1 MIIYNKTWLDNL
13 HLNQEA
19 QQLHNAGCLTAE
31 ELKTI
36 KDTNPVG
43 FYTPGVFARCGLFLL
58 TCIGTSFSFSF
69 LSLMMSSSG
78 VIDSFGWFLFL
89 GLICT
94 IALEVLVRSKHYYR
108 AGIND
113 ALLWI
118 AFGLLA
124 IATGWMLRVDSYGY
138 GHTRY
143 LPTSMIIL
151 FISLYYSLRYAN
163 TIMSIISCLL
173 LFAVVFFAWQQAGSF
188 GNATMPFVIMIVA
201 GIVYFQATKLIKKA
215 KKQYYKECLTMVQI
229 VSLMVLYVAGN
240 YFVIGYLNNMLN
252 NVITDGPPTGIKL
265 GLFFWAWT
273 MLLPLLYILRGVM
286 KKNIMLIRIGL
297 VLFAV
302 AIFTFR
308 TYYHVM
314 SAELAMII
322 GGIALLAIAYAITRY
337 LKTPKHGFTYIDID
351 NTAGS
356 DNLKLEALFTAAT
369 LGHSKA
375 APTQTDRFG
384 GGNFGGGGTGGG
396 F

>member
-1 MIIYNKTWLDNL
+1 MIIYNKTWLNNL
-13 HLNQEA
+13 QIQQEA
-19 QQLHNAGCLTAE
+19 EQLHNAGCLTHD
-31 ELKTI
+31 ELKPI
-36 KDTNPVG
+36 KEAYPVG
-43 FYTPGVFARCGLFLL
+43 FYMPGPFARTGLFLL
-58 TCIGTSFSFSF
+58 TCVGTSFSFSF

-78 VIDSFGWFLFL
+78 IIDSFGWFLFL

-94 IALEVLVRSKHYYR
+94 IALEVLVKSKHYYR

-113 ALLWI
+113 ALMWI
-118 AFGLLA
+118 AFGLLTV
-124 IATGWMLRVDSYGY
+124 ATGWMLGVDNYGT
-138 GHTRY
+138 GHTHY

-151 FISLYYSLRYAN
+151 VISFYFTLRYAN

-173 LFAVVFFAWQQAGSF
+173 LFAVVFFTWQQVGSF
-188 GNATMPFVIMIVA
+188 GNATMPFIIMIVA
-201 GIVYFQATKLIKKA
+201 ALLYFQATKLIKKA
-215 KKQYYKECLTMVQI
+215 KQRYYEECLIMVQI
-229 VSLMVLYVAGN
+229 VSLVILYLAGN

-252 NVITDGPPTGIKL
+252 NVVTDGPPTGIKL
-265 GLFFWAWT
+265 GPFFWAWT
-273 MLLPLLYILRGVM
+273 MLLPLLYIIRGVM

-314 SAELAMII
+314 STELAMII
-322 GGIALLAIAYAITRY
+322 GGIALLVIAYTITRY
-337 LKTPKHGFTYIDID
+337 LKTPKHRFTHIDID

>member
-1 MIIYNKTWLDNL
+1 MIIYNKTWLKNL
-13 HLNQEA
+13 HLHQEA
-19 QQLHNAGCLTAE
+19 QQLHNAGCLTTE

-36 KDTNPVG
+36 RDTNPVG
-43 FYTPGVFARCGLFLL
+43 FYTPGIFARCGLFLL
-58 TCIGTSFSFSF
+58 TCICVSFSFSF
-69 LSLMMSSSG
+69 LSLMMSSTG
-78 VIDSFGWFLFL
+78 FIDSFGWILSL

-94 IALEVLVRSKHYYR
+94 IALEVIVKNKHYYR

-118 AFGLLA
+118 AAGLLSVG
-124 IATGWMLRVDSYGY
+124 TVWMLGFGTYGY
-138 GHTRY
+138 GDTRY
-143 LPTSMIIL
+143 LPTSLIL
-151 FISLYYSLRYAN
+151 LIISLYFSLRFAN

-173 LFAVVFFAWQQAGSF
+173 LFAVVFFAWQQVGSF
-188 GNATMPFVIMIVA
+188 GNATMPFVIMLIAVLL
-201 GIVYFQATKLIKKA
+201 YFQATKLIKKA
-215 KKQYYKECLTMVQI
+215 KQRYYEQCLIMVQI
-229 VSLMVLYVAGN
+229 VSLVILYVAGN

-252 NVITDGPPTGIKL
+252 NVVTDGPPTGIKL
-265 GLFFWAWT
+265 GPFFWAWT
-273 MLLPLLYILRGVM
+273 MLLPLLYIIRGVM
-286 KKNIMLIRIGL
+286 KKNIMLIRVGL

-322 GGIALLAIAYAITRY
+322 GGTALLALVFTITRY
-337 LKTPKHGFTYIDID
+337 LKIPKHGFTYVDID
-351 NTAGS
+351 NAADS
-356 DNLKLEALFTAAT
+356 NLKLEALFTAAT
-369 LGHSKA
+369 LGHNKA